1 MAHVEQREHQF
12 LRFRVGQPGHVFID
26 GPLDGVAGIA
36 QVIAQP
42 LAFGE
47 AKSTLFPYQVF

>member
-47 AKSTLFPYQVF
+47 AKSTLFGCHVF